1 MTLLTYVWGQ
11 SGPTCWSSHEQVL
24 LFPQNMTKH
33 VISRSCYTV
42 IICPSCQVVEG
53 MMVEWQMRMLPS
65 HWPQLESMFR
75 HFWVLT
81 HWIFLT
87 SDHSVPTFVNGSGTF
102 PALFVAKKNRHF
114 KLHCFPH
121 TAQVVFVYKQKIKHK
136 ETQSVNLS
144 VAWQKRTLPTLI
156 LAIGLYM

>member
-33 VISRSCYTV
+33 VISCSCYTV

-53 MMVEWQMRMLPS
+53 MMVEWQVRMLPS

-102 PALFVAKKNRHF
+102 PALFVAKKTGILNCTVFLTLPKWFLCINR
-114 KLHCFPH
+114 KLNI
-121 TAQVVFVYKQKIKHK
+121 KKHK
-136 ETQSVNLS
+136 VLTYLWLGRNVLCQH
-144 VAWQKRTLPTLI
+144 
-156 LAIGLYM
+156 